1 MAFEGSPPARDVG
14 QLQARLTEVEAQ
26 LAEQTLRLSR
36 IIETQRDIAAADL
49 DVQSIMDLICER
61 TRQLTGAGAGTILM
75 VEPEHLVHAAANGC
89 MADKIGLPVPFEWF
103 SGAVYRTISAD
114 CLVGPV

>member
-1 MAFEGSPPARDVG
+1 MAIEGSPPARDVD
-14 QLQARLTEVEAQ
+14 QLRARLAEAEVQ
-26 LAEQTLRLSR
+26 LAEQALRLSR

-75 VEPEHLVHAAANGC
+75 AEPEHLVHAAANGFRSEEHTSELQSP
-89 MADKIGLPVPFEWF
+89 M
-103 SGAVYRTISAD
+103 Y
-114 CLVGPV
+114 LVCRL